1 MESGVQVT
9 FRVHFAS
16 VPGQELYLC
25 GSSDKLGNDSIES
38 ARKLTYTP
46 NWWELVSPGL
56 TPGAQLQYRYYMKDA
71 GSGKITWERG
81 KPRTVAVPKT
91 GITKLI
97 CEDGPFRKKP
107 SVEEE
112 IFHTTAFRDV
122 IYGRVTQVDASETQ
136 QDLSNT
142 KSKVSESEKAA
153 GDYLIFQTLQVRVAP
168 TEEVYI
174 RFRTKDITATGARN
188 AGSENAQRAES
199 TIERRLSAD
208 RFPYW
213 TLWMP
218 LAELGLD
225 QSQEQLIHYQLLIRS
240 GKQGSIVA
248 SDEGLSRALRIPVSG
263 YSVQHSDYKAITDP
277 EKTARFAGLAIPV
290 FSIRSNNS
298 CGVGELLDLE
308 RMIDLAVLM
317 KLSLIQLL
325 PLNDTSVTGTWRD
338 SYPYSCLSV
347 HALHPLYLNLDEL
360 SPPSGLA
367 KEIQQARA
375 RLNQL
380 SAIDYEAVMNTKM
393 GFLRRL
399 YAQDK
404 QRILRDPVFL
414 KFFNENQEWLVPYA
428 VSRFL
433 AKVNG
438 TADFAQWGS
447 RHHVSM
453 TDLETIAAPETFYF
467 DELALHY
474 YVQFHLYRQLARV
487 GEYAAKNRVILKGD
501 LPIGVHRYS
510 VDAWMNQDQFFLD
523 RQTGAPPDQFAEF
536 GQNWGF
542 PTYNWE
548 RMASDNYR
556 WWRGR
561 LRSMQKVFHA
571 YRIDHILGFFRI
583 WEIPGNAVS
592 GLRGRFRPV
601 NPIKRE
607 ELDSRGIWD
616 IERLCEPYISE
627 TQLRRVFGDQKWTF
641 VRDFFL
647 QPWYNRYRFREIYD
661 SEIKLQ
667 AFFADEAQARR
678 FCEQS
683 GIDQEYL
690 RLELFRFQNDVIL
703 LRDFD
708 HPEEAFHPRIEF
720 WRAPTYWELN
730 GDWQHKLRQLYD
742 DYFFRRQEALWR
754 DKAMEKL
761 PMLKAATDMLVCG
774 EDLGMLPSCVFEVL
788 ENLCIIGL
796 RVQRMPENAEFGDC
810 SKYPYLTVATT
821 GSHDTSTLR
830 GWWEEIPAEKRQRFW
845 CDVMKRDGK
854 APTDCTPETVEWMIR
869 DHLQAPS
876 ILTIF
881 PLQDLLGMDAK
892 LRRPVATEEQIN
904 VPANPDHYWRF
915 RLHLSVEELLQK
927 REWIRKF
934 ASMVSES
941 KRNRID

>member
-1 MESGVQVT
+1 METGVQVT
-9 FRVHFAS
+9 FRVHFNS
-16 VPGQELYLC
+16 VPGQDVYLC
-25 GSSDKLGNDSIES
+25 GSGEQLGNDRIE
-38 ARKLTYTP
+38 AAKKLEYTP
-46 NWWELVSPGL
+46 DSWELVVPGL
-56 TPGAQLQYRYYMKDA
+56 NPGAVLQYRYLFKDRA
-71 GSGKITWERG
+71 SQKTIWERG
-81 KPRTVAVPKT
+81 KSRTVVVPKS
-91 GITKLI
+91 GVEKLV
-97 CEDGPFRKKP
+97 CEDGWFRKTP

-122 IYGRVTQVDASETQ
+122 IYGRRQ
-136 QDLSNT
+136 QDSDRGSQSSLLNSRT
-142 KSKVSESEKAA
+142 KVDEPKKSP
-153 GDYLIFQTLQVRVAP
+153 GDYLFFRTLQVRVPP
-168 TEEVYI
+168 TNEVFI
-174 RFRTKDITATGARN
+174 RFQTEQAAATAVSGPNGDQKSN
-188 AGSENAQRAES
+188 AGL
-199 TIERRLSAD
+199 ERRLSAD
-208 RFPYW
+208 RFPFW
-213 TLWMP
+213 ELSMP
-218 LAELGLD
+218 LADLGID
-225 QSQEQLIHYQLLIRS
+225 RTRERLIHYQLLIRS
-240 GKQGSIVA
+240 NKQASTVA
-248 SDEGLSRALRIPVSG
+248 VDRDLSRVLRVPAAG
-263 YSVQHSDYKAITDP
+263 QSVQLTDYQVITDP
-277 EKTARFAGLAIPV
+277 EMTARFAGFAIPV

-338 SYPYSCLSV
+338 SYPYSCVSV
-347 HALHPLYLNLDEL
+347 HALHPMYLNSDDLN
-360 SPPSGLA
+360 PPSDIA

-380 SAIDYEAVMNTKM
+380 NAINYEDVMNTKM

-414 KFFNENQEWLVPYA
+414 KFFNENQDWLVPYA

-438 TADFAQWGS
+438 TADFSRWGA
-447 RHHVSM
+447 RHQVSVA
-453 TDLETIAAPETFYF
+453 DLEALAAPDTFYF
-467 DELALHY
+467 DELALVY
-474 YVQFHLYRQLARV
+474 YIQFHLYRQLARV
-487 GEYAAKNRVILKGD
+487 GEYAAKKRIILKGD

-510 VDAWMNQDQFFLD
+510 VDAWMNQDQFFMD

-548 RMASDNYR
+548 RMAQDRYR

-561 LRSMQKVFHA
+561 LQSMQKVFHA

-583 WEIPGNAVS
+583 WEIPGDAVS

-601 NPIKRE
+601 NPIRRD

-627 TQLRRVFGDQKWTF
+627 TQLRRVFSDQKWTF
-641 VRDFFL
+641 VRDWFL
-647 QPWYNRYRFREIYD
+647 EPWYNRYRFRTIYD
-661 SEIKLQ
+661 SEAKLQ
-667 AFFADEAQARR
+667 EFFKNEDQVRR

-690 RLELFRFQNDVIL
+690 KLELFRFQNNVIL

-708 HPEEAFHPRIEF
+708 HPDDTFHPRIEF

-761 PMLKAATDMLVCG
+761 PMLKAASDMLVCG

-796 RVQRMPENAEFGDC
+796 RVQRMPENAEFGEC

-830 GWWEEIPAEKRQRFW
+830 GWWEEIPPDKRQRFW
-845 CDVMKRDGK
+845 SNVMKREGK
-854 APTDCTPETVEWMIR
+854 PPADCGPDIVEWMIR

-881 PLQDLLGMDAK
+881 PLQDLLGIDDK
-892 LRRPVATEEQIN
+892 LRRPVAAEEQIN

-915 RLHLSVEELLQK
+915 RLHLSVEELLQS
-927 REWIRKF
+927 RDWIRKI
-934 ASMVSES
+934 AGMVTES
-941 KRNRID
+941 KRVRID